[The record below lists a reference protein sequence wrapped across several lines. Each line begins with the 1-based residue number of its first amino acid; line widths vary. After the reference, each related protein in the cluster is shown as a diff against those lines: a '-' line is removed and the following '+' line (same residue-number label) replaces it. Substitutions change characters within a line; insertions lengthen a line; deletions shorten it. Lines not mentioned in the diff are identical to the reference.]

1 MKNAE
6 SEIEDFQTQK
16 QRKLNELDVIVP
28 LRFTQLQYLVD
39 ERVPQDLSASLVF
52 FNEGLSQLKRRIK
65 ELHQEKTDIKKQHRE
80 LKKLHVSFNKSKKE
94 KEQRVAELSEKT
106 RDVQMLKFGQI
117 VDLEKLEKL
126 GATKIADD
134 IKEKLQ
140 KEELQRIKEVSG
152 IEVKY
157 C

>member
-1 MKNAE
+1 MK
-6 SEIEDFQTQK
+6 
-16 QRKLNELDVIVP
+16 
-28 LRFTQLQYLVD
+28 
-39 ERVPQDLSASLVF
+39 F
-52 FNEGLSQLKRRIK
+52 FNDFTFPVELTCGHEVCANCIIK
-65 ELHQEKTDIKKQHRE
+65 ELHQEKTDIKKQQRE

-140 KEELQRIKEVSG
+140 KEELQRIKELSG